1 MFVNYIY
8 FCNINFSR
16 SLLYDIRVFTPR
28 VFTVCRKV
36 WRGRRQWILIY
47 GPTSSTIQTKNDIE
61 KVGREKNVLKTMMID
76 FIFNI
81 YLWLIFVACPCSDYT
96 SSHKEY
102 SVRYVSVCVFL
113 KVNSDQNPWKIPY
126 GEVRC

>member
-1 MFVNYIY
+1 MFVKYIY

-16 SLLYDIRVFTPR
+16 SLLYDIKVVTPV
-28 VFTVCRKV
+28 VFTVCKKV
-36 WRGRRQWILIY
+36 WRGRRHWILIY
-47 GPTSSTIQTKNDIE
+47 GPTTSTIQTKNYIE
-61 KVGREKNVLKTMMID
+61 KVEREKNVLKTMMID

-81 YLWLIFVACPCSDYT
+81 YLWLIFAACPCSDYT
-96 SSHKEY
+96 SSPKEY

-126 GEVRC
+126 GEVCC